1 MSCVGHLV
9 SRFWAC
15 WRQHEAAPESN
26 SMRFEPAQKHGGS
39 KVRAAQPCCKSV
51 SNTGHTS
58 SVFGLFWPIGFEDL
72 GAASHLSTFL
82 DLGSRINFDLLQSR
96 WLLDSIS
103 TNCAGWLMH
112 RWAFVTLAIAG
123 NIWSL
128 CPRLAW
134 YHGSWV
140 GANSFTPL
148 CNVYK
153 ATCWTLN
160 LVLRSATAVHR
171 ARTTQN
177 VSGTFVCGKNDLTPT
192 TNQTQVYP

>member
-51 SNTGHTS
+51 SNMGHTS
-58 SVFGLFWPIGFEDL
+58 SVLDLFCSIGFEDL

-82 DLGSRINFDLLQSR
+82 DLGSRINFYLLQSH

-103 TNCAGWLMH
+103 TNCTGWLMN
-112 RWAFVTLAIAG
+112 RWACVTLAIAG

-128 CPRLAW
+128 CPRLACGIPW
-134 YHGSWV
+134 KLAGGKLLHPSLQRV
-140 GANSFTPL
+140 H
-148 CNVYK
+148 
-153 ATCWTLN
+153 ATGHWT
-160 LVLRSATAVHR
+160 SCCAATAVHR
-171 ARTTQN
+171 ARTTHTQLGGSSIN
-177 VSGTFVCGKNDLTPT
+177 PMCSW
-192 TNQTQVYP
+192 TNQKANR